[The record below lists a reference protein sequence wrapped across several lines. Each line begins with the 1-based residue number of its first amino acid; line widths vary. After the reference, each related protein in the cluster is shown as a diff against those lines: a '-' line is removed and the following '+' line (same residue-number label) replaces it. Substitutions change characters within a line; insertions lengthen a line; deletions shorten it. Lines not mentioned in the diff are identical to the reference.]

1 MGTSSDPG
9 SLCPESVRVASALWP
24 AGSRRIRG
32 KRVSQA
38 GAFTSFAPPGEAQ
51 QYLCLC
57 PFPGPSPGGNK
68 HIPRPGPTL
77 GGFLGE
83 AVLSSVPVGTAAHHY
98 GLFAVNGWHFDD
110 FQVRSPRVVAYFMAG
125 SLFPAKQPRALY
137 GVAGPGCHQ
146 CAQVALLPRRHP
158 CGVWAGCPVTRW
170 PCSQQSW

>member
-1 MGTSSDPG
+1 MSFS
-9 SLCPESVRVASALWP
+9 
-24 AGSRRIRG
+24 
-32 KRVSQA
+32 
-38 GAFTSFAPPGEAQ
+38 GAFSR
-51 QYLCLC
+51 
-57 PFPGPSPGGNK
+57 GNE

-98 GLFAVNGWHFDD
+98 GPFAVNGWHFDD
-110 FQVRSPRVVAYFMAG
+110 FQVRSPRAVAYFMAG
-125 SLFPAKQPRALY
+125 SLFPAKQPGALY

-170 PCSQQSW
+170 PCSQQSWRLITGAVCHALCPLPSRWRKEDGTARFFRW